1 MYNGIKQRKFVF
13 LLLFFSAF
21 LSEKYTLVQLI
32 LFFSVDPDPV
42 YLGEIGV
49 LLFKSLV

>member
-1 MYNGIKQRKFVF
+1 MELNKES
-13 LLLFFSAF
+13 FFFCFFFFFAF